1 MRLDGRDVTGLPAHR
16 IARLGIGRTFQS
28 PRLFPYLTIFQ
39 HVLLAARFRPRSEAS
54 LRTKAADEA
63 EAMRALEL
71 VRLEHRADFPATR
84 EPTGRRKLVELAM
97 VLAARPRVLLLDEP
111 MAGLNPGEVQF
122 AMRLI
127 RRIRDERGAAVFW
140 IEHVM
145 EAMMG
150 VADRVVVLHHGE
162 KIAEGPPAAVAENPL
177 RARRVPRGAG
187 RLSPGPKGA
196 VLEVDSVQAEYGDV
210 PVIWEVSLAVGPG
223 EIVALVGSQR
233 RRQDDAAAPL
243 LRPARGLPEDHARGG
258 AIPRRGARGSRSGRD
273 RESGQ
278 SRTCR
283 KAGTCSRA

>member
-1 MRLDGRDVTGLPAHR
+1 MLAAVGISQRFGGLAALTNVSVDVSAGEIVGLIGPNGAGKTTLFNTISGLLPPTEGRVRLDGRDVTGLPAHR

-39 HVLLAARFRPRSEAS
+39 HVLLAARFRPRSAAS

-63 EAMRALEL
+63 EATRALEL

-145 EAMMG
+145 EAVMG

-177 RARRVPRGAG
+177 VLDAYLGERVA
-187 RLSPGPKGA
+187 
-196 VLEVDSVQAEYGDV
+196 
-210 PVIWEVSLAVGPG
+210 
-223 EIVALVGSQR
+223 
-233 RRQDDAAAPL
+233 
-243 LRPARGLPEDHARGG
+243 
-258 AIPRRGARGSRSGRD
+258 
-273 RESGQ
+273 
-278 SRTCR
+278 
-283 KAGTCSRA
+283 

>member
-1 MRLDGRDVTGLPAHR
+1 MLAAVGISQRFGGLAALTNVSVDVSAGEIVGLIGPNGAGKTTLFNTISGLLPPTEGRVRLDGRDVTGLPAHR

-63 EAMRALEL
+63 EALRALEL

-145 EAMMG
+145 EAVMG

-177 RARRVPRGAG
+177 VLDAYLGERVA
-187 RLSPGPKGA
+187 
-196 VLEVDSVQAEYGDV
+196 
-210 PVIWEVSLAVGPG
+210 
-223 EIVALVGSQR
+223 
-233 RRQDDAAAPL
+233 
-243 LRPARGLPEDHARGG
+243 
-258 AIPRRGARGSRSGRD
+258 
-273 RESGQ
+273 
-278 SRTCR
+278 
-283 KAGTCSRA
+283 